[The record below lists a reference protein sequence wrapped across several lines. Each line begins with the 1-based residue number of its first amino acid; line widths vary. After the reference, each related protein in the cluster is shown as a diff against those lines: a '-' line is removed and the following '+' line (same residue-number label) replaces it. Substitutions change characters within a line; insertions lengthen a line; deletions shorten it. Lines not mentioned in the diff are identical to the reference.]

1 MKFVRILSNIL
12 FGLGCAL
19 AFIGLLALVL
29 PMIENDQLQ
38 LVISSFEMPSDRLI
52 VNTMNRSM
60 SFAME
65 HCYGVM
71 LTGAGLTLVT
81 ALLMLRLSRSEHEP
95 AKAREKGRQEM
106 ISFEADS
113 LEPLI
118 SVPFERDNPFADL
131 AVQEMLR
138 PRETQ
143 SGSDPLRLDWDSILP
158 KTQETESPY
167 ARPIQT
173 AVAPQMTAP
182 EQGVERGQE
191 DTLDDVR
198 EPVKPASENVCVNEA
213 VKDLGMTPT
222 EAKLNSPP
230 ASRANRLFVPD
241 AEAGTRSQSGSR
253 VIVRSTFSTAQW
265 TDTIPPARDEA
276 DVGMPEREEL
286 EVPEPIRP
294 ESVSTRIRS
303 TMGKHS

>member
-38 LVISSFEMPSDRLI
+38 LVISSFEMSSDRLI
-52 VNTMNRSM
+52 VNTMNRAM
-60 SFAME
+60 SFAMD

-71 LTGAGLTLVT
+71 LTGAGLTLVAT
-81 ALLMLRLSRSEHEP
+81 LLMLRLSRAEREP
-95 AKAREKGRQEM
+95 VKAGGKGRQEM
-106 ISFEADS
+106 SSFEADA
-113 LEPLI
+113 LELPV
-118 SVPFERDNPFADL
+118 SVTFERDNPFADL

-138 PRETQ
+138 PRAAE

-167 ARPIQT
+167 ARPIQA
-173 AVAPQMTAP
+173 AVAPQMTAS
-182 EQGVERGQE
+182 EQRFEMEQE
-191 DTLDDVR
+191 DMSDDVR
-198 EPVKPASENVCVNEA
+198 EPVEPASENVGADEA
-213 VKDLGMTPT
+213 VKAPETAPA

-230 ASRANRLFVPD
+230 ASRADRLFVPD

-253 VIVRSTFSTAQW
+253 VIVRSTFSTAQR

-276 DVGMPEREEL
+276 DVGMPERKEWEA
-286 EVPEPIRP
+286 PEAIRP
-294 ESVSTRIRS
+294 EPVSTRIRS